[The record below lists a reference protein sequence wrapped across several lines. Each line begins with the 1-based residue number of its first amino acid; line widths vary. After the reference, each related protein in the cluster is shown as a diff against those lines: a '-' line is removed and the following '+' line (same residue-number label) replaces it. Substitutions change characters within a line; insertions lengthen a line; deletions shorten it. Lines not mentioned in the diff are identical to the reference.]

1 MNKLFAIAISLFL
14 ILNLAAQNR
23 CGTMDHLATMLQ
35 NDVTLSTRMQI
46 IEQQTAQYV
55 ANPAN
60 YAQGSRAIL
69 TIPVVVHVVYNTATQ
84 NISTAQV
91 QSQIDVLNQDFH
103 KLNADWTSTPSVWQ
117 SLVADYQIQFCLA
130 SRDPNG
136 NTTTGIVRT
145 QTSTT
150 SFVDDDRVK
159 YTAQGGNNAW
169 PAGSYLNLWVCNL
182 GGGLLGYA
190 QFPGGPAATDGV
202 VINYR
207 YFGTIGTATSPYD
220 LGRTATHE
228 IGHWMNL
235 YHIWGDDGGGCG
247 GSDNVNDTPNQGG
260 EHYGCPNFPTISCSN
275 SPNGDMFMNYMDY
288 TDDAC
293 MYMFTNGQYAR
304 SSSIFVSGGSR
315 FSITTSTGCQALTSP
330 PVANFSANITQS
342 CTSTINFTDA
352 STGGAT
358 SWAWTFGDGGTSTT
372 QNPSHTYAG
381 NGTYT
386 VALTVTNAYGTNT
399 KTNTNYITINAPA
412 APIANGA
419 SRCGTGTLTLTS
431 SASDSIKW
439 FATASSTT
447 ALATGG
453 TFNTPSLSATTTYYV
468 ENNVA
473 GPTYH
478 VGLLNNSAGGGYL
491 TSSQS
496 LIFNVLK
503 AGTLQSVYVYANG
516 AGNRIF
522 QLRNSGGTV
531 LSTLTVNVP
540 AGGSRV
546 TLNFPLTIGT
556 GYQLG
561 IPTGGTINLY
571 RNTAGVTYPYSDAGG
586 YVSITSNTANDN
598 TRYYFCYDWIIK
610 GADCASSRTAVVATI
625 NPGVATTI
633 ASTNAGC
640 GSNTGTAAITVTSGT
655 PSYTY
660 AWSNGGTATSISN
673 LGAGTYIVTVHDS
686 HSCSATA
693 SATITSSGTLS
704 VTQSSSN
711 INCFGGLTGS
721 ATVTVSN
728 GAQPYSYSWSN
739 GANTSV
745 LSNVAA
751 GTYAVTITD
760 NTGCSATTS
769 QTLTQPTAL
778 NVSVTGTN
786 ASCGLL
792 NGSASVTASGG
803 TSAYNYLWSSGST
816 TPSISNVA
824 AGTYSLT
831 VTDAHN
837 CSTVSTANIGSTSPF
852 NTTKTSADVNCF
864 GNASGTAS
872 VTVSNGTLPYTYLWS
887 NGGTTSSISN
897 LTAGNYFVTV
907 TDASTCAHVDSFAI
921 AAPTELNAQI
931 NATNILC
938 NGNNSGS
945 ASASVSGGTA
955 NYALHWFDNTNG
967 NSVSNLIAGNYSLTV
982 TDANNCTTVS
992 NFTITEPTALS
1003 ASSISTNAL
1012 CFGAQNGTG
1021 TVTAAG
1027 GTSTYS
1033 YLWCNGVT
1041 TPVAT
1046 NLSSGS
1052 CTVTVTDANGCS
1064 TSSSVNISQP
1074 SQIQVVTSSANS
1086 TNSQSNGN
1094 ASIDNITGGTSPYTY
1109 NWSNGGT
1116 TQTIFNIASGT
1127 YSVTITDA
1135 NGCTLAT
1142 NVVVQNVTGINSVGA
1157 DNSIS
1162 VYPNPAKEILTIE
1175 SKQSFMSEIKLSDVL
1190 GQVVSQQVSLHVSHT
1205 KLNVSSLPAGIYIL
1219 EVRLDDVKLQKQ
1231 IVISTK

>member
-1 MNKLFAIAISLFL
+1 MNKLFAITISLCLFL
-14 ILNLAAQNR
+14 NIHAQNR
-23 CGTMDHLATMLQ
+23 CGTMNHLHTLLQ
-35 NDVTLSTRMQI
+35 NDTALASRMQA

-55 ANPAN
+55 ANPAS
-60 YAQGSRAIL
+60 YSQGSRAII
-69 TIPVVVHVVYNTATQ
+69 TIPVVVHVVYNTAAQ
-84 NISTAQV
+84 NISTAQI
-91 QSQIDVLNQDFH
+91 QSQIDRLNLDFH
-103 KLNADWTSTPSVWQ
+103 KLNTDWTNTPSAWQ
-117 SLVADYQIQFCLA
+117 SLVADYQLQFCLA

-136 NTTTGIVRT
+136 NSTTGIVRT
-145 QTSTT
+145 STSTT
-150 SFVDDDRVK
+150 SFIDDDKVK
-159 YTAQGGNNAW
+159 YTAQGGDNAW
-169 PAGSYLNLWVCNL
+169 PAASYLNLWCCNL

-190 QFPGGPAATDGV
+190 QFPGGAAATDGV
-202 VINYR
+202 VLGYDC
-207 YFGTIGTATSPYD
+207 FGSGGVTVAPYN
-220 LGRTATHE
+220 LGRSATHE
-228 IGHWMNL
+228 IGHWLNL
-235 YHIWGDDGGGCG
+235 YHIWGDDGSACT
-247 GSDNVNDTPNQGG
+247 GSDNVNDTPNQGS
-260 EHYGCPNFPTISCSN
+260 EHYGCPNYPTVTCSN
-275 SPNGDMFMNYMDY
+275 GPNGDMFMNYMDY

-304 SSSIFVSGGSR
+304 SSSLFVSGGARYSL
-315 FSITTSTGCQALTSP
+315 TTSLGCQALTSP
-330 PVANFSANITQS
+330 PVANFSANVTQS

-372 QNPSHTYAG
+372 QSPTHTYAG

-399 KTNTNYITINAPA
+399 KTNTNYITISAPNAPTA
-412 APIANGA
+412 TGA
-419 SRCGTGTLTLTS
+419 SRCGAGTLTLTS

-439 FATASSTT
+439 FATTSSTT
-447 ALATGG
+447 PLATGG
-453 TFNTPSLSATTTYYV
+453 TYTTPSISTTTTYYV
-468 ENNVA
+468 ENDVA

-478 VGLLNNSAGGGYL
+478 VGLANNSAGGGYL
-491 TSSQS
+491 TSSQY

-516 AGNRIF
+516 AGNRTF
-522 QLRNSGGTV
+522 QLKNSGGTV

-540 AGGSRV
+540 TGASRV
-546 TLNFPLTIGT
+546 TLNFPLVVGT

-561 IPTGGTINLY
+561 IPSTSTINLY
-571 RNTAGVTYPYSDAGG
+571 RNTSGVAYPYADAGG

-598 TRYYFCYDWIIK
+598 TRYYFCYDWIVK

-625 NPGVATTI
+625 NPAMAATI
-633 ASTNAGC
+633 SSTNAGC
-640 GSNTGTAAITVTSGT
+640 GSNTGTAAINVTSGT

-660 AWSNGGTATSISN
+660 VWSNGGTASSISN
-673 LGAGTYIVTVHDS
+673 LGAGTYTITVHDS

-693 SATITSSGTLS
+693 STTVTSSGALS
-704 VTQSSSN
+704 VTPSSNN
-711 INCFGGLTGS
+711 INCFGALTGS
-721 ATVTVSN
+721 ASVVVSN

-739 GANTSV
+739 GANTPA
-745 LSNVAA
+745 LANVAA
-751 GTYAVTITD
+751 GTYTITITD
-760 NTGCSATTS
+760 NTGCSATAS

-778 NVSVTGTN
+778 NVSVTSNN

-792 NGSASVTASGG
+792 NGSASATANGG
-803 TSAYNYLWSSGST
+803 TSSYNYVWSSGST

-824 AGTYSLT
+824 AGVYSLT

-837 CSTVSTANIGSTSPF
+837 CVTVSSANIGSTSPF
-852 NTTKTSADVNCF
+852 NTTKSSANINCF
-864 GNASGTAS
+864 GNTNGTAS
-872 VTVSNGTLPYTYLWS
+872 VTVSNGTLPYVYLWS

-907 TDASTCAHVDSFAI
+907 TDGSTCQHVDSFTI
-921 AAPTELNAQI
+921 TAPTALNAQV
-931 NATNILC
+931 NPTNVLC

-955 NYALHWFDNTNG
+955 NYTLHWFDNTNG
-967 NSVSNLIAGNYSLTV
+967 NSVSNLSAGNYSVTV

-992 NFTITEPTALS
+992 NFIITEPSALS

-1021 TVTAAG
+1021 TVTASG
-1027 GTSTYS
+1027 GTSAYS

-1041 TPVAT
+1041 TPVAA

-1094 ASIDNITGGTSPYTY
+1094 ASIDNITGGTWPYTY

-1116 TQTIFNIASGT
+1116 TQTIFNLMAGT
-1127 YSVTITDA
+1127 YAVTITDN

-1142 NVVVQNVTGINSVGA
+1142 NVVVQDVTGINSLSA

-1175 SKQSFMSEIKLSDVL
+1175 SKQSFMTEIKLTDVL
-1190 GQVVSQQVSLHVSHT
+1190 GQVVSQQISLRVNHVE
-1205 KLNVSSLPAGIYIL
+1205 LNVSTLPAGVYIL
-1219 EVRLDDVKLQKQ
+1219 EVKQGDVKFQKQ
-1231 IVISTK
+1231 IVIGR

>member
-1 MNKLFAIAISLFL
+1 MNKLFAIAISLCLFL
-14 ILNLAAQNR
+14 NTNAQNR
-23 CGTMDHLATMLQ
+23 CGTMNHLHTLLQ
-35 NDVTLSTRMQI
+35 NDTALASRMQA

-60 YAQGSRAIL
+60 YSQGSRAII

-91 QSQIDVLNQDFH
+91 QTQIDVLNKDFH
-103 KLNADWTSTPSVWQ
+103 KLNTDWTNTPAVWQ

-150 SFVDDDRVK
+150 SFIDDDKVK
-159 YTAQGGNNAW
+159 YAAQGGDNAW

-202 VINYR
+202 VINYK
-207 YFGTIGTATSPYD
+207 YFGTIGTATSPYA

-260 EHYGCPNFPTISCSN
+260 EHYGCPNFPTVSCTN
-275 SPNGDMFMNYMDY
+275 GPNGDMFMNYMDY

-304 SSSIFVSGGSR
+304 TSAIFVSGGSR
-315 FSITTSTGCQALTSP
+315 FSITTSNGCQALTSP
-330 PVANFSANITQS
+330 PVANFSANVTQS

-352 STGGAT
+352 STGSVT

-372 QNPSHTYAG
+372 QSPTHTYAG

-399 KTNTNYITINAPA
+399 KTNTNYITISAPNAPTA
-412 APIANGA
+412 TGA
-419 SRCGTGTLTLTS
+419 SRCGTGTLTLIS

-439 FATASSTT
+439 FATTSSTT
-447 ALATGG
+447 PLATGG
-453 TFNTPSLSATTTYYV
+453 TYTTPSISTTTTYYV
-468 ENNVA
+468 ENDVA

-478 VGLLNNSAGGGYL
+478 VGLANNSAGGGYL
-491 TSSQS
+491 TSSQY

-516 AGNRIF
+516 AGNRTF
-522 QLRNSGGTV
+522 QLKNSGGTV

-540 AGGSRV
+540 TGGSRV
-546 TLNFPLTIGT
+546 TLNFPLVIGT

-561 IPTGGTINLY
+561 IPSTSTINLY
-571 RNTAGVTYPYSDAGG
+571 RNTSGVAYPYTDAGG
-586 YVSITSNTANDN
+586 YISITSNTANDN
-598 TRYYFCYDWIIK
+598 TRYYFSYDWIVK
-610 GADCASSRTAVVATI
+610 GADCSSSRTAVVATI
-625 NPGVATTI
+625 NPAVAATI
-633 ASTNAGC
+633 SSTNAGC
-640 GSNTGTAAITVTSGT
+640 GSNTGTAALNITSGT

-660 AWSNGGTATSISN
+660 VWSNGGTASTISN
-673 LGAGTYIVTVHDS
+673 LGAGTYTVTVNDS
-686 HSCSATA
+686 HSCSTTA
-693 SATITSSGTLS
+693 SVTVISSGTLS
-704 VTQSSSN
+704 ITPSSNN
-711 INCFGGLTGS
+711 INCFGALTGS
-721 ATVTVSN
+721 ASVAVSN
-728 GAQPYSYSWSN
+728 GAQPYSYAWSN
-739 GANTSV
+739 GANTPA
-745 LSNVAA
+745 LANVAA
-751 GTYAVTITD
+751 GTYTVTITD

-778 NVSVTGTN
+778 NVSVTSNN

-792 NGSASVTASGG
+792 NGNASAIASGG
-803 TSAYNYLWSSGST
+803 TSSYNYLWSSGST

-824 AGTYSLT
+824 AGVYSLT

-837 CSTVSTANIGSTSPF
+837 CVTVSSANIGSTSPF
-852 NTTKTSADVNCF
+852 NTSKLSANINCF
-864 GNASGTAS
+864 GNANGTAS
-872 VTVSNGTLPYTYLWS
+872 VTVSNGTLPYVYLWS
-887 NGGTTSSISN
+887 NGGTTSSVSN
-897 LTAGNYFVTV
+897 LTAGNYFVTI
-907 TDASTCAHVDSFAI
+907 TDGSACQHVDSFTI
-921 AAPTELNAQI
+921 TAPTALNTQV
-931 NATNILC
+931 NPTNVLC

-945 ASASVSGGTA
+945 ASASVIGGTA
-955 NYALHWFDNTNG
+955 NYTLHWFDNTNG
-967 NSVSNLIAGNYSLTV
+967 NSVSNLSAGNYSVTV
-982 TDANNCTTVS
+982 TDANNCTAVS
-992 NFTITEPTALS
+992 NFTITEPSALS
-1003 ASSISTNAL
+1003 ASSVSTNAL

-1041 TPVAT
+1041 TPSAA

-1052 CTVTVTDANGCS
+1052 CTVTVTDVNGCS
-1064 TSSSVNISQP
+1064 TSSSVNISEP

-1109 NWSNGGT
+1109 SWSNGGT
-1116 TQTIFNIASGT
+1116 TQTIFNITSGT

-1142 NVVVQNVTGINSVGA
+1142 NVVVQNVTGINSLSA

-1175 SKQSFMSEIKLSDVL
+1175 SKQSCMTEIKLTDVL
-1190 GQVVSQQVSLHVSHT
+1190 GQVVAQKISLQVNHAE
-1205 KLNVSSLPAGIYIL
+1205 LNVSTLPAGVYIL
-1219 EVRLDDVKLQKQ
+1219 EVKQGKMKLQKQ
-1231 IVISTK
+1231 IVVSTR